1 MIDRTAAVEIL
12 DKNLKNKNLLKHC
25 FAVEAVMITL
35 AEYFNKK
42 SQASHSKQLWG
53 LIGLLHDGDWEA
65 TRNTPNLHTKKMVEW
80 LKEKGE
86 TDTVLIHAILSHN
99 HINNKEVSP
108 ENLMEWSLYTC
119 DELTGFII
127 AVALIMPDKKLS
139 SVTVPSVIKKFPSK
153 SFAAAVNREQ
163 IKLCEEKLGIPLEEF
178 VELVLKSMQLISTG
192 LGL

>member
-1 MIDRTAAVEIL
+1 MIDRITALEIL
-12 DKNLKNKNLLKHC
+12 QKNLKNKNLFKHC
-25 FAVEAVMITL
+25 LSVEAAMIAL
-35 AEYFNKK
+35 CEYFNKRGH
-42 SQASHSKQLWG
+42 ASHSRPLWG

-65 TRNTPNLHTKKMVEW
+65 TRDTPNLHTKKMVEW
-80 LKEKGE
+80 LKERGE
-86 TDTVLIHAILSHN
+86 TDEVIVHAILSHN
-99 HINNKEVSP
+99 HINNKEVLPVS
-108 ENLMEWSLYTC
+108 LMEWSLYTC

-163 IKLCEEKLGIPLEEF
+163 IELCEEKLGIPLEQF
-178 VELVLKSMQLISTG
+178 VGLVLKSMQSISTK